1 MIADKSV
8 PALFKSVLD
17 LDKKNHYIEPIVYP
31 LSHAF
36 YNISIYLITL
46 MAFERY
52 MCVCWPQKS
61 KSIVTLKKTK
71 IYIICCVF
79 VGLIFTIPRFFQY
92 KYEFNEESQSY
103 EVLDTYKTI
112 GESYKLYYLNWSHM
126 IYRLIIPTISLAFFN
141 ISIFREVCKI
151 ISGEKPKPTK
161 SQL

>member
-1 MIADKSV
+1 MAHKKVTITDFTIYTWSTIWDYSNHISLISGLATSNSIFIITMIADKSV
-8 PALFKSVLD
+8 PALFKSVLE

-52 MCVCWPQKS
+52 MCVCWPKKS

-79 VGLIFTIPRFFQY
+79 VGLIFTIPRLKSIQ
-92 KYEFNEESQSY
+92 
-103 EVLDTYKTI
+103 D
-112 GESYKLYYLNWSHM
+112 LN
-126 IYRLIIPTISLAFFN
+126 F
-141 ISIFREVCKI
+141 K
-151 ISGEKPKPTK
+151 
-161 SQL
+161 

>member
-8 PALFKSVLD
+8 PALFKALLC
-17 LDKKNHYIEPIVYP
+17 LDKKNHFTEPIVYP
-31 LSHAF
+31 LCHAF

-79 VGLIFTIPRFFQY
+79 VGLIFTIPRFKIHLRF
-92 KYEFNEESQSY
+92 EFLASADVLELVFKNNSDTPNEAR
-103 EVLDTYKTI
+103 VAKD
-112 GESYKLYYLNWSHM
+112 
-126 IYRLIIPTISLAFFN
+126 
-141 ISIFREVCKI
+141 
-151 ISGEKPKPTK
+151 
-161 SQL
+161 